1 WRGLPHRQLDLP
13 RRPAAGHAAAVRRR
27 RVPHRARRGAAHA
40 VPSARARG
48 LNMEIILSITVGLL
62 VAIGIWMMLDRGLL
76 RVVLGVVVLGNGV
89 NLAVF
94 TAGRVD
100 GRAAAFVTEAG
111 APALAANPLPQAL
124 VLTAIVI
131 GFALFVF
138 ALAVLK
144 RSWELHDN
152 VETDRITAVAE
163 EPAPDLAAPA
173 SAQPTQPATP
183 TSGAAQATQ
192 AAGASGA
199 LPATPSPAAKAA
211 RHGA

>member
-1 WRGLPHRQLDLP
+1 
-13 RRPAAGHAAAVRRR
+13 
-27 RVPHRARRGAAHA
+27 
-40 VPSARARG
+40 
-48 LNMEIILSITVGLL
+48 MEIILSITVGLL

-94 TAGRVD
+94 SAGRVD

-163 EPAPDLAAPA
+163 EPAPDAPA
-173 SAQPTQPATP
+173 PVQSAMPPSVSAAD
-183 TSGAAQATQ
+183 TSGTLPGTPAATTTHATHPGA
-192 AAGASGA
+192 AAGGHA
-199 LPATPSPAAKAA
+199 
-211 RHGA
+211 

>member
-1 WRGLPHRQLDLP
+1 
-13 RRPAAGHAAAVRRR
+13 
-27 RVPHRARRGAAHA
+27 
-40 VPSARARG
+40 
-48 LNMEIILSITVGLL
+48 MEIIVSITVGVL

-76 RVVLGVVVLGNGV
+76 RVVLGVIVLGNGV

-94 TAGRVD
+94 SAGRLD

-163 EPAPDLAAPA
+163 EPSPDLPAPTV
-173 SAQPTQPATP
+173 P
-183 TSGAAQATQ
+183 
-192 AAGASGA
+192 AGADAGRRTA
-199 LPATPSPAAKAA
+199 GGKRAPTTAGTPAA
-211 RHGA
+211 HEGGTT

>member
-1 WRGLPHRQLDLP
+1 
-13 RRPAAGHAAAVRRR
+13 
-27 RVPHRARRGAAHA
+27 
-40 VPSARARG
+40 
-48 LNMEIILSITVGLL
+48 MEIILSITVGLL

-94 TAGRVD
+94 SAGRVD

-163 EPAPDLAAPA
+163 EPAPDLPAPA
-173 SAQPTQPATP
+173 QPAAP

-192 AAGASGA
+192 ASAASGA
-199 LPATPSPAAKAA
+199 LPATPPVAAEAA
-211 RHGA
+211 HRGAAPGGHA

>member
-1 WRGLPHRQLDLP
+1 
-13 RRPAAGHAAAVRRR
+13 
-27 RVPHRARRGAAHA
+27 
-40 VPSARARG
+40 
-48 LNMEIILSITVGLL
+48 MEIIVSITVGLL
-62 VAIGIWMMLDRGLL
+62 VAIGIWMLLDRGLL
-76 RVVLGVVVLGNGV
+76 RVVLGIVVLGNGV

-94 TAGRVD
+94 SAGRLD

-144 RSWELHDN
+144 RSWELHGN
-152 VETDRITAVAE
+152 IETDRITAVAE

-173 SAQPTQPATP
+173 QSVTPASGVAATP
-183 TSGAAQATQ
+183 QASR
-192 AAGASGA
+192 APGA
-199 LPATPSPAAKAA
+199 LPATPQPAAEAA
-211 RHGA
+211 RHGAAAGDHA

>member
-1 WRGLPHRQLDLP
+1 
-13 RRPAAGHAAAVRRR
+13 
-27 RVPHRARRGAAHA
+27 
-40 VPSARARG
+40 
-48 LNMEIILSITVGLL
+48 MEIILSITVGLI

-163 EPAPDLAAPA
+163 EPAPDLPAPA
-173 SAQPTQPATP
+173 QPAAP

-192 AAGASGA
+192 ASAASGA
-199 LPATPSPAAKAA
+199 LPATPSPAANAA
-211 RHGA
+211 RHGAAPGDHA

>member
-1 WRGLPHRQLDLP
+1 
-13 RRPAAGHAAAVRRR
+13 
-27 RVPHRARRGAAHA
+27 
-40 VPSARARG
+40 
-48 LNMEIILSITVGLL
+48 MEIIVAITVGLL
-62 VAIGIWMMLDRGLL
+62 VAIGIWMLLDRGLL

-163 EPAPDLAAPA
+163 EPAPDLPAPA
-173 SAQPTQPATP
+173 QPAAP

-192 AAGASGA
+192 ASAASGA
-199 LPATPSPAAKAA
+199 LPATPPVAAEAA
-211 RHGA
+211 HRGAAPGGHA